1 MEKRWKKCNR
11 PRYLSYIWGQMSY
24 LRNLDESQQSQIEAE
39 LTAYFGSVKSNGVST
54 VAEPGA
60 NSYNS
65 FFSNRMALVQAIRQG
80 IPTEL
85 FLSIGKSTPF
95 SDSDWSEFLNISQ
108 KSLQR
113 YKKDKA
119 HVFKTIHSEKIIE
132 LAEVTSL
139 GKEVFDNTE
148 QFYLW
153 LSTPSFAL
161 GNMKPFELL
170 KDSYGKELVMNELNR
185 IDQGVFA

>member
-1 MEKRWKKCNR
+1 
-11 PRYLSYIWGQMSY
+11 MSY